1 MPMLFEPQIPE
12 LQRHIDHYWIID
24 DITQLSFGNNQLYAY
39 PGITPDMI
47 IVLEG
52 YYTIDYMGKRL
63 KSNKSQLFSFIHKE
77 VVMDLT
83 HLKSC
88 IIIKFKS
95 RGLSS
100 LKPFL
105 DLNSDALMRDS
116 IAYIDDVF
124 DSKIE
129 RFKVHLQTL
138 TAAEMAAELDQ
149 WLFTHYT
156 KEREGFV
163 VEMAQ
168 EISASCDLK
177 TIMEATKYS
186 YSTLERHFKR
196 DTGLTPKKF
205 QSLQRYKQAI
215 RELYTTQNADW
226 QHYIHTYGYY
236 DQSHF
241 IKEIKRYTSFT
252 PAQLL
257 QTPAFIQVRPKYS

>member
-1 MPMLFEPQIPE
+1 MLFEPQIPE
-12 LQRHIDHYWIID
+12 LQRHIDHYWIVE

-47 IVLEG
+47 IVLDG
-52 YYTIDYMGKRL
+52 YYTIDYMGKRI

-83 HLKSC
+83 HLTSC

-105 DLNSDALMRDS
+105 NLDSDAIMRDS
-116 IAYIDDVF
+116 IAYTDDVF
-124 DSKIE
+124 DSQIE
-129 RFKVHLQTL
+129 QFKTHLQTL
-138 TAAEMAAELDQ
+138 TATEIADELDQ
-149 WLFTHYT
+149 WLVTHYK

-163 VEMAQ
+163 IEMAQ
-168 EISASCDLK
+168 EISATCDLK

-205 QSLQRYKQAI
+205 QSLQRYKQAV

-226 QHYIHTYGYY
+226 QHYIDAYGYY

-257 QTPAFIQVRPKYS
+257 KTPAFIQVRPKYS

>member
-12 LQRHIDHYWIID
+12 LQRHIDHYWIVE

-138 TAAEMAAELDQ
+138 TTAEMAAELDQ

>member
-1 MPMLFEPQIPE
+1 MLFAPQIPE

-24 DITQLSFGNNQLYAY
+24 NIAQLFHGNSSLYAY
-39 PGITPDMI
+39 PGITPDML
-47 IVLEG
+47 IVLDG
-52 YYTIDYMGKRL
+52 YYTIDYLGKRYT
-63 KSNKSQLFSFIHKE
+63 SSKSQLFSFLHKE

-100 LKPFL
+100 LKPFM
-105 DLNSDALMRDS
+105 DQKTDALMKDS
-116 IAYIDDVF
+116 VAYAADVF
-124 DSKIE
+124 DTNIE
-129 RFKVHLQTL
+129 SFITHLKGRSVSEI
-138 TAAEMAAELDQ
+138 ASELDQ
-149 WLFTHYT
+149 WLFRHYQ

-163 VEMAQ
+163 VQMAQ
-168 EISASCDLK
+168 EISPSCDLK
-177 TIMEATKYS
+177 TIMEATNYS

-215 RELYTTQNADW
+215 RELCTTQNADW
-226 QHYIHTYGYY
+226 QHYIEAYGYY

-257 QTPAFIQVRPKYS
+257 QTPSFIQVRPNYS

>member
-1 MPMLFEPQIPE
+1 MLFEPQIPE
-12 LQRHIDHYWIID
+12 LQRHIDHYWIVN
-24 DITQLSFGNNQLYAY
+24 DITQLSFGNHQLYAY
-39 PGITPDMI
+39 PGITPDML
-47 IVLEG
+47 IVLDG
-52 YYTIDYMGKRL
+52 YYTIDYMGKRYT
-63 KSNKSQLFSFIHKE
+63 SNKSQLFSFIHKE

-83 HLKSC
+83 HLISC

-105 DLNSDALMRDS
+105 NLKADALMRDS
-116 IAYIDDVF
+116 IAFTGDVF
-124 DSKIE
+124 DVEIDN
-129 RFKVHLQTL
+129 FKAHLKTL
-138 TAAEMAAELDQ
+138 STAEIANELDQ
-149 WLFTHYT
+149 WLLTHYK

-168 EISASCDLK
+168 EISATCDLK

-215 RELYTTQNADW
+215 RELYVTQNADW
-226 QHYIHTYGYY
+226 QHYVHAYGYY

-257 QTPAFIQVRPKYS
+257 KTPAFIQVRPHYS

>member
-1 MPMLFEPQIPE
+1 MLFEPQIPE

-24 DITQLSFGNNQLYAY
+24 DIAQLSFGNHQLYAY

-47 IVLEG
+47 IVLGG
-52 YYTIDYMGKRL
+52 YYTIDYMGKRF

-83 HLKSC
+83 HLKAC
-88 IIIKFKS
+88 VIIKFKS

-105 DLNSDALMRDS
+105 DLDSDALMRDS
-116 IAYIDDVF
+116 VAYTNDVF
-124 DSKIE
+124 DAKIAQF
-129 RFKVHLQTL
+129 RSHLQTL
-138 TAAEMAAELDQ
+138 TASEIATELDQ
-149 WLFTHYT
+149 WLIARYK

-168 EISASCDLK
+168 EISATCDLK

-205 QSLQRYKQAI
+205 QSLQRYKQAV

-226 QHYIHTYGYY
+226 QHYIDAYGYY

-241 IKEIKRYTSFT
+241 IKEIKRFTSFT

-257 QTPAFIQVRPKYS
+257 KTPAFIQVRPKYS